1 MPAPIVSAFGLETSS
16 VPLANLNGAI
26 MPLTEAKVPVL
37 DRGYLFGDG
46 VYEALRVYR
55 GRLWLEDEHFAR
67 LARSLDELRIRG
79 VDLARLRRRCRE
91 TLSASGFGE
100 ALLYLQVTRGVAP
113 RAHAFPAAA
122 TPTELIWVQEYR
134 DGYAELRAN
143 GAGVVLFP
151 DLRWDRCD
159 IKSLNLLGN
168 VLAANAAK
176 EAGCIEAVLY
186 RRDGTLTEAS
196 HSSFCWVHGGVVY
209 GTPNSHAI
217 LPGTTRGRTAK
228 LAAQVGVEFAEATLR
243 RQELDTVD
251 ELLLTG
257 TTMEVMPVVRV
268 DGKTVCGGK
277 PGPVTRKLQEA
288 YREAV
293 RAFLAGH
300 E

>member
-1 MPAPIVSAFGLETSS
+1 MSAAPVSAFGLATTSE
-16 VPLANLNGAI
+16 PLANLNGAM
-26 MPLTEAKVPVL
+26 MPLSEAKVPVL

-46 VYEALRVYR
+46 VYEALRVYS
-55 GRLWLEDEHFAR
+55 GRAWLEDEHFAR

-79 VDLARLRRRCRE
+79 VDVDRLRRRCRE
-91 TLSASGFGE
+91 TVAASGHAE

-113 RAHAFPAAA
+113 RAHAFPATA

-134 DGYAELRAN
+134 DGYGEMRAS
-143 GAGVVLFP
+143 GASVVLFP
-151 DLRWDRCD
+151 DVRWGRCD

-168 VLAANAAK
+168 VLAAQAAK

-186 RRDGTLTEAS
+186 LPDGRLTEAS
-196 HSSFCWVHGGVVY
+196 HSSFCWVRGGVVY

-228 LAAQVGVEFAEATLR
+228 LAAQAAVPFNEGTLR
-243 RQELDTVD
+243 RDELDAVD
-251 ELLLTG
+251 ELFMAG

-268 DGKTVCGGK
+268 DGKTVCGGR

-288 YREAV
+288 YRAAV
-293 RAFLAGH
+293 REFLAAK
-300 E
+300 

>member
-1 MPAPIVSAFGLETSS
+1 MSPAPVSAFGLATSS
-16 VPLANLNGAI
+16 VPLANLNGEM

-46 VYEALRVYR
+46 VYEALRVYS
-55 GRLWLEDEHFAR
+55 GRVWLEEEHFAR

-79 VDLARLRRRCRE
+79 VDIARLRRRCRE
-91 TLSASGFGE
+91 TVSASGFAE

-113 RAHAFPAAA
+113 RAHACPAAA
-122 TPTELIWVQEYR
+122 TPTELIWVQEYC
-134 DGYAELRAN
+134 DGYSELRAN
-143 GAGVVLFP
+143 GAGVVLYP

-186 RRDGTLTEAS
+186 LPDGTLTEAS
-196 HSSFCWVHGGVVY
+196 HSSFCWVRGGAVY

-228 LAAQVGVEFAEATLR
+228 LAAQAGVEFGEATLR
-243 RQELDTVD
+243 RDQLDMVD
-251 ELLLTG
+251 ELLMTG

-268 DGKTVCGGK
+268 DGKTVCGGR
-277 PGPVTRKLQEA
+277 PGPVTQKLQEA

-293 RAFLAGH
+293 RAFLAG
-300 E
+300 